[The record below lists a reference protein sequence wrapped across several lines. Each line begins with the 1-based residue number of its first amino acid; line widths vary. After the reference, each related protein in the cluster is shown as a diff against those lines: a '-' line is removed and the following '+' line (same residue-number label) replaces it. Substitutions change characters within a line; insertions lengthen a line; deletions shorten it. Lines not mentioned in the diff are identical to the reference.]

1 MTTLGVAKCQHPWS
15 TMLIGALC
23 WREWRRWEEVYL
35 SVMCNMLGS
44 TVWSAALYIVILY
57 LKVSFFKFF
66 WILFS
71 LALCCTIECILSQ
84 YKHLHLIFS
93 VCLALID
100 AFQQKSFWH
109 RSLSFLEWFPGM
121 KVDDMLVFSYPW
133 YADCWCIYSYM
144 HSFTVHLLMNICR
157 MDTNLKAAMNQLA
170 E

>member
-23 WREWRRWEEVYL
+23 WREWRWWEEVYL

-71 LALCCTIECILSQ
+71 LALCCTIKCILSQ
-84 YKHLHLIFS
+84 FKHLHLIFS
-93 VCLALID
+93 VCLALIG

-109 RSLSFLEWFPGM
+109 RSLSLLEWFPGM

-133 YADCWCIYSYM
+133 YADCWCIHSYM